1 MRASATFKRQSRK
14 QKVESRNPPAES
26 VEALAARG
34 VMALTKAQVAVAL
47 QVTYRT
53 VTAMIQRG
61 EIRCFRIGGRYVRIR
76 IEEAIKQL
84 EAGGKAETGV
94 VTTDGHGCTQML
106 AR

>member
-1 MRASATFKRQSRK
+1 MRTNLTLSKTVRAVNAR
-14 QKVESRNPPAES
+14 PA
-26 VEALAARG
+26 AAGAAAARG
-34 VMALTKAQVAVAL
+34 AESIEALRARGVLVLTKAQVAVAL

-84 EAGGKAETGV
+84 EAGGKAET
-94 VTTDGHGCTQML
+94 L
-106 AR
+106 KAES

>member
-1 MRASATFKRQSRK
+1 MRASATCVSGKKKRGADRK
-14 QKVESRNPPAES
+14 AAVVES

-34 VMALTKAQVAVAL
+34 VLALTKAQVAVAL

-76 IEEAIKQL
+76 IEEAIKRM
-84 EAGGKAETGV
+84 EARGNAEILKAETLKSEV
-94 VTTDGHGCTQML
+94 
-106 AR
+106 